1 MSNDNRSPEQPDPL
15 SATGMFLRAFDVE
28 GEKKPS
34 DPFAPAPPAARPPGA
49 ASERPPYPSAAPP
62 QSAGQGP
69 GQGPAHGEF
78 TQMFNS
84 QGQRPAPPPAQPA
97 TEAPTAVFRAP
108 SYPSPPPA
116 PPDQPPGEF
125 TRIFVSG
132 VTPPSTHTPAPRS
145 IEDPPRPAPVS
156 SATFLG
162 SVPSSGPSKAKGF
175 SSPGVSDSAEGGF
188 TQFFSAPA
196 RPVTPPPSAAAPPPP
211 PPRPQPVP
219 DPTWRDDFFRTPEK
233 APGPEPASQS
243 VTGILSSLS
252 SAAGSSSRPPEPAP
266 YRVEPLP
273 SYAPPKPSESSPA
286 DPGGVTRIIQRLAQ
300 EQSAPAA
307 PPQLA
312 PEPPQDTG
320 PGEFTRIMSAP
331 PSRPAMGA
339 PLAPAPAAPA
349 PPPPAP
355 MFAAP
360 PLPPMPKVAP
370 PPFAPPHL
378 APPPPAASPHP
389 PAFAAPAPPA
399 FAAPAI
405 PLPKPAPPPIPVL
418 APPKSKLEAMVPI
431 LLVINTFLLL
441 LLLMVVIFLI
451 KSK

>member
-1 MSNDNRSPEQPDPL
+1 MTKDNPNPEQPDPL

-34 DPFAPAPPAARPPGA
+34 DPFAPAPAAPRPPNA
-49 ASERPPYPSAAPP
+49 ASERPPYPSAPP
-62 QSAGQGP
+62 PRSAGQGTD
-69 GQGPAHGEF
+69 HSEF

-84 QGQRPAPPPAQPA
+84 QGQGQRPAPPPAQPA

-108 SYPSPPPA
+108 SYPGPSPA
-116 PPDQPPGEF
+116 PADQPPGEF

-132 VTPPSTHTPAPRS
+132 VTPPQAAPSRS
-145 IEDPPRPAPVS
+145 VEDPPRPAPLS

-162 SVPSSGPSKAKGF
+162 SVPSSGSSRAKGF
-175 SSPGVSDSAEGGF
+175 SSPGISDSAEGGF

-196 RPVTPPPSAAAPPPP
+196 RPASPPQSAAPPTPP
-211 PPRPQPVP
+211 PPRVQPAP
-219 DPTWRDDFFRTPEK
+219 DNSWRDDPFFRAPEK
-233 APGPEPASQS
+233 TSAPEQPSQS
-243 VTGILSSLS
+243 VTSILSSLS
-252 SAAGSSSRPPEPAP
+252 SPAGSGSRAPEPAP
-266 YRVEPLP
+266 YRPEPMP

-286 DPGGVTRIIQRLAQ
+286 DPGGVTRLIQRLAQ

-307 PPQLA
+307 PPPYVPDQPA
-312 PEPPQDTG
+312 ESG

-331 PSRPAMGA
+331 STRPAMGA
-339 PLAPAPAAPA
+339 PPASA

-355 MFAAP
+355 LFAAP
-360 PLPPMPKVAP
+360 PPPPMPKIAP
-370 PPFAPPHL
+370 PPFAPPSF
-378 APPPPAASPHP
+378 AAPPPAAPHSPAFAAP
-389 PAFAAPAPPA
+389 PVPAFAAPAVPM
-399 FAAPAI
+399 
-405 PLPKPAPPPIPVL
+405 PKPAPPPPVPAL

>member
-1 MSNDNRSPEQPDPL
+1 MSKDNPNQEQPDPL

-34 DPFAPAPPAARPPGA
+34 DPFAPAPPAARPASA
-49 ASERPPYPSAAPP
+49 ASERPPYPAPP
-62 QSAGQGP
+62 TQGVGQ
-69 GQGPAHGEF
+69 GEF

-84 QGQRPAPPPAQPA
+84 QAPRQAPPPPAQPA

-116 PPDQPPGEF
+116 APDQPPGEF

-132 VTPPSTHTPAPRS
+132 VTPPQTPARRTV
-145 IEDPPRPAPVS
+145 EDPPRPAPQS

-162 SVPSSGPSKAKGF
+162 SVPSGQSRAKGF
-175 SSPGVSDSAEGGF
+175 SSPGISDSAEGGF

-196 RPVTPPPSAAAPPPP
+196 RQAPPPQSAAPPPPP
-211 PPRPQPVP
+211 PPRPQPAADASWKD
-219 DPTWRDDFFRTPEK
+219 DPFFRAPEK
-233 APGPEPASQS
+233 TPDQPSQS
-243 VTGILSSLS
+243 VTSILSSLS
-252 SAAGSSSRPPEPAP
+252 SQAGSGSRPQESAP
-266 YRVEPLP
+266 YRPEPLP

-286 DPGGVTRIIQRLAQ
+286 DPGGVTRLIQRLAQ

-307 PPQLA
+307 APQFA
-312 PEPPQDTG
+312 PEPPPDSG

-331 PSRPAMGA
+331 STRPAMGA
-339 PLAPAPAAPA
+339 PPAPAPAPLPPAPLFAA
-349 PPPPAP
+349 PPPP
-355 MFAAP
+355 
-360 PLPPMPKVAP
+360 PLPKIAP
-370 PPFAPPHL
+370 PPFAPPPFA
-378 APPPPAASPHP
+378 APPPAPHP
-389 PAFAAPAPPA
+389 PAFAAPPLPA

-405 PLPKPAPPPIPVL
+405 PKPAPPPPAPVL
-418 APPKSKLEAMVPI
+418 AAPKSKLEAMVPI